1 MRHCV
6 KIMFIT
12 AKTLMVMN
20 SSFNKEL
27 IELSVRNG
35 FCSAIILDDSLRHF
49 EAQEHSVLTC
59 ASVPV
64 RCSVDDVHRVA
75 YRVE

>member
-27 IELSVRNG
+27 IELSMRDRLRSV
-35 FCSAIILDDSLRHF
+35 IVLYDSLRNF
-49 EAQEHSVLTC
+49 ESQQYRVFTC
-59 ASVPV
+59 TSVPV

>member
-6 KIMFIT
+6 KIMFIA
-12 AKTLMVMN
+12 AKTFMVMN

-27 IELSVRNG
+27 IELSMRNQLR
-35 FCSAIILDDSLRHF
+35 SVIVLYNSLRNF
-49 EAQEHSVLTC
+49 ESQQYRVFTCTSV
-59 ASVPV
+59 AV